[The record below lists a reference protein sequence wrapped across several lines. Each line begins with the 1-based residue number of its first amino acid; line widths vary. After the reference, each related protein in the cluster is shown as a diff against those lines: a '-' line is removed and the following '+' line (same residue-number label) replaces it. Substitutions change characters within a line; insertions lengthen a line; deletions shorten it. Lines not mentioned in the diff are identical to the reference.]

1 MATQKFRP
9 VLTAEQIDY
18 LIRMIRE
25 DQSEIESHENMNQSI
40 LRVLVP
46 FQAKISIGAVTPSYQ
61 ISPESERKRIDLET
75 RARYND
81 GLMTPE
87 EEAEYEAKILG
98 V

>member
-1 MATQKFRP
+1 MATLKFRP
-9 VLTAEQIDY
+9 VLTISQIDY

-25 DQSEIESHENMNQSI
+25 DTSEIEEHENMNQSI

-46 FQAKISIGAVTPSYQ
+46 FQAKISIGAVSASYS
-61 ISPESERKRIDLET
+61 ISPESEKKKVDLEL

-81 GLMTPE
+81 GLMSPE
-87 EEAEYEAKILG
+87 EEAEYESKILG

>member
-25 DQSEIESHENMNQSI
+25 DTSEIESHENMNQSI

-46 FQAKISIGAVTPSYQ
+46 FQAKISIGAVSASY
-61 ISPESERKRIDLET
+61 IVSPESERKKIDLET

-81 GLMTPE
+81 GLMNPE
-87 EEAEYEAKILG
+87 EESRYEREILG
-98 V
+98 I